1 MDVMRIMRIS
11 MKFFSLAITFPLV
24 AVPLG
29 ISYCK
34 KRASS
39 VGNVT
44 TENHVNENEGGLN
57 IVVNPGGDINRKEN
71 STAEDLEN
79 PSAEM
84 LI

>member
-1 MDVMRIMRIS
+1 MMRIMRIS
-11 MKFFSLAITFPLV
+11 LKFFSLAVTFPLV

-44 TENHVNENEGGLN
+44 TQNHVNENEGIQ
-57 IVVNPGGDINRKEN
+57 IVVNSGGDINRKEN
-71 STAEDLEN
+71 STAESLEN

>member
-1 MDVMRIMRIS
+1 MMRIMRIS
-11 MKFFSLAITFPLV
+11 INFFSLAITFPLV

-44 TENHVNENEGGLN
+44 TQNHVNENEG
-57 IVVNPGGDINRKEN
+57 IQIIVNPGGDINRKEN
-71 STAEDLEN
+71 STAESFDN
-79 PSAEM
+79 PSAGM